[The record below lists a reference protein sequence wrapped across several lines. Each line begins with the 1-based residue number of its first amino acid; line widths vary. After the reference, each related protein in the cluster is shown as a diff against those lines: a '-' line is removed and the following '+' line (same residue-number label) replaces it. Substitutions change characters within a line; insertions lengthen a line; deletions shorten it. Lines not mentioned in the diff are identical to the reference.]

1 MKEGEIIRRAEK
13 LVKTK
18 GWSPEQALL
27 EVLWDEA
34 CGPSTI
40 ICRILTHPDPLE
52 SSDVIG
58 RSQDKINTE
67 KLKDWIFDFD
77 RRNLIKKPKAKKA
90 S

>member
-1 MKEGEIIRRAEK
+1 MKAEEIIRRAEK

-18 GWSPEQALL
+18 GWSLEQALL

-58 RSQDKINTE
+58 RPQDKINTE
-67 KLKDWIFDFD
+67 KLKNWIFDFD
-77 RRNLIKKPKAKKA
+77 RSSIGKKSKAKKA